1 MNYTV
6 NDLYGLNIELT
17 PEEQSISLD
26 FVDTAHEL
34 IKETNTNMI
43 SEHIFEI
50 QSDEINRT
58 VALMCNASD
67 NSSRIELADMQLSK
81 VYRTAN
87 PGGADI
93 IIMIW

>member
-1 MNYTV
+1 
-6 NDLYGLNIELT
+6 
-17 PEEQSISLD
+17 
-26 FVDTAHEL
+26 
-34 IKETNTNMI
+34 
-43 SEHIFEI
+43 
-50 QSDEINRT
+50 
-58 VALMCNASD
+58 MCNASD